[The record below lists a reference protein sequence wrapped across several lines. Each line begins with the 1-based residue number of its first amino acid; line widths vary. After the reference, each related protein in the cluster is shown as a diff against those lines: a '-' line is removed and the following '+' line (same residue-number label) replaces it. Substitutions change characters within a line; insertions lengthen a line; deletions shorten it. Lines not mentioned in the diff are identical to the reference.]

1 MIQTKKREASLIRS
15 NWKWLYSA
23 QKFNRDNIHISISF
37 QSAMVR
43 SFLLISLTIVLQGK
57 VYKSFEIIF
66 CMNKA
71 LNMHIQN
78 ISFTIHLQ
86 LQQKIVYIYFQ
97 CYMYIDKYVE
107 IFYWVLTNFFPFFF
121 FFLGCLVC
129 FFALYYHIIDLF
141 LAYTLFSL

>member
-1 MIQTKKREASLIRS
+1 MIQTKKREASFIRS

-71 LNMHIQN
+71 LNMHILN
-78 ISFTIHLQ
+78 IKFHYTFTMTTENSL
-86 LQQKIVYIYFQ
+86 YFQ

-107 IFYWVLTNFFPFFF
+107 RNIFLNIDEFLPIFFF
-121 FFLGCLVC
+121 WLHSVLF

-141 LAYTLFSL
+141 